1 MCGIIGYTGALDAK
15 KVVLQG
21 LEQLEYRGYD
31 SAGMALQTDDNHL
44 FLMKEAG
51 PVAVLK
57 ETSRQ
62 TQVRSHCGIGHT
74 RWATHG
80 GVTDTNAHPHTA
92 GKVTLIHNGIIENYH
107 EIVERFSFHKDL
119 QSETDTEVAAWLVN
133 HFYTENEKG
142 TAGDPYRALCE
153 AVRVIKGS
161 YAFCVLFE
169 DIPGNVFAIRNVSP
183 LVAASS
189 SVGSF
194 IASDLTA
201 LISYTR
207 QYFVV
212 PENHVV
218 MLEEENTRIFD
229 LNGQEEEPEMLE
241 VNWDTEAAQKGGYPH
256 FMIKEINEQPEALER
271 TIKPRLKDGLPDF
284 AEENVPDSLFLN
296 CDKIDIVACGTA
308 MYAGM
313 VGKSLLEPML
323 KIPVSVNIAS
333 EFRYEQ
339 PLLDEKTLTIIIS
352 QSGETIDTL
361 AALRLAKEHGSRT
374 LAIVNVKGSTIARES
389 DYVLYT
395 HAGPEIA
402 VASTKAYSVQL
413 AVLYLLTCR
422 MALVR
427 KRISEEEAK
436 AFMEEL
442 LKTIPAIRQVLE
454 DLKPC
459 KHVSERMV
467 SARNAFFIGRGL
479 DYAFS
484 LEGALKLKEISYI
497 HAEAYAAGEL
507 KHGTIALIEKNTP
520 VVAIATQE
528 HIFAKTIS
536 NIREVKARD
545 AYVILITK
553 EDAEVSPEVYDI
565 HIKLPK
571 LSDRFT
577 VFPVAVILQLI
588 AYYTSDGKGL
598 NVDKPRNLAK
608 SVTVE

>member
-1 MCGIIGYTGALDAK
+1 MCGIIGYTGSLDAK
-15 KVVLQG
+15 QVVLQG

-31 SAGMALQTDDNHL
+31 SAGMALQTEDHHL
-44 FLMKEAG
+44 FLLKEAG

-57 ETSRQ
+57 QASSDA
-62 TQVRSHCGIGHT
+62 QVQSHCGIGHT

-107 EIVERFSFHKDL
+107 RLIDL
-119 QSETDTEVAAWLVN
+119 FGFQSAMVSETDTEVATRLID
-133 HFYTENEKG
+133 HFYGETEGNPFE
-142 TAGDPYRALCE
+142 ALKM
-153 AVRVIKGS
+153 AVKAIEGS
-161 YAFCVLFE
+161 YAFCILFE
-169 DIPGNVFAIRNVSP
+169 DIPGKVFAIRNVSP
-183 LVAASS
+183 LVAAASP
-189 SVGSF
+189 VGSF

-201 LISYTR
+201 LIPYSKK
-207 QYFVV
+207 YFVV
-212 PENHVV
+212 PENHIVV
-218 MLEEENTRIFD
+218 LSEDAIFMRD
-229 LNGQEEEPEMLE
+229 LDGNPVEPEILE

-256 FMIKEINEQPEALER
+256 FMIKEINEQPESLER
-271 TIKPRLKDGLPDF
+271 TIKPRLADGLPDF
-284 AEENVPDSLFLN
+284 GEEGIPDSLFQN
-296 CDKIDIVACGTA
+296 CRQISIVACGTA

-313 VGKSLLEPML
+313 VGKSLLEPAL
-323 KIPVSVNIAS
+323 KIPVTVNIAS
-333 EFRYEQ
+333 EFRYEH
-339 PLLDEKTLTIIIS
+339 PLIDEKTLTIIIS

-361 AALRLAKEHGSRT
+361 AALRLAKEMGSRT

-389 DYVLYT
+389 DYVIYT

-413 AVLYLLTCR
+413 AVLYLITCR
-422 MALVR
+422 MAMVR
-427 KRISEEEAK
+427 GNMTESEGRQFVA
-436 AFMEEL
+436 EL
-442 LKTIPAIRQVLE
+442 LNTIPVIRTILE
-454 DLKPC
+454 DVTPC

-467 SARNAFFIGRGL
+467 SARNAFFIGRGR

-507 KHGTIALIEKNTP
+507 KHGTIALIENRTP

-536 NIREVKARD
+536 NIREVKARG
-545 AYVILITK
+545 AYVVLITK
-553 EDAEVSPEVYDI
+553 KGKEVSPDVYDI
-565 HIKLPK
+565 HLEIP
-571 LSDRFT
+571 DIADPFT